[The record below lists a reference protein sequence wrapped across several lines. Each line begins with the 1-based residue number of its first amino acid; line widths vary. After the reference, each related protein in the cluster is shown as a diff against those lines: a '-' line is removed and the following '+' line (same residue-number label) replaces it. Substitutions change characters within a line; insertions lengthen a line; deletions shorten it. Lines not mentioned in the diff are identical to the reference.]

1 MEGEKSRSHLI
12 SLVNEMIDKHEYKSA
27 LFWAD
32 KLVSLCNEDPIL
44 VQLKADCFFH
54 LKEYHTAIHCLKR
67 SNLHLTSL
75 QAKHLIAKCHLL
87 AKEYTDAFEVIANV
101 DTNTTTSTQLVTN
114 KEQDEPTEEAKWK
127 SSISL
132 VKGQILE
139 ALEKPSIAA
148 DAFRQAL
155 QWNIRN
161 YEAFLLLVSHEM
173 LNSVERQELLELVS
187 HADPLTRYL
196 YECTLKKKYDSA
208 DPCPVSKTVQEK
220 LSSNPDVMT
229 AKAENLFYSCEFYAC
244 IRLTQEVL
252 EKDLYHR
259 ECLPIHISCLFE
271 LKKTNQLFDLA
282 HKLVDLYPESAISWF
297 AVGCYYLM
305 VNKTDCARRYLSKA
319 TTLDPVFGPAWLLF
333 GHSFAVDSEHDQAM
347 AAYFKSSHL
356 MKGSHL
362 PLLYVGLEHALTD
375 NVGLAEKFFRQAHS
389 LAPNDPFV
397 LHELGVNCFQNKQ
410 WKGAE
415 SYFTSALSLIKSKA
429 DLKKLPDKWEPIVNN
444 LGHVMRKQHRYSEA
458 LEYHKQALSLCPQ
471 NSSTYSAIGFVHALS
486 GDWEKAV
493 ESFHKSLAI
502 RRDDPFTK
510 NLMTEALDNLIKR
523 MNPSTSVTIRNTD
536 ATMNEEVSKA
546 ESSPGSFV
554 IQTNIAIKRNKFTH
568 PTLSDSEMDTTI

>member
-1 MEGEKSRSHLI
+1 METQPSKSFLI
-12 SLVNEMIDKHEYKSA
+12 DVVKEMIDKHEYKSA

-32 KLVSLCNEDPIL
+32 KLVSLHNEEAQL

-87 AKEYTDAFEVIANV
+87 AKEYAEAIEAISTV
-101 DTNTTTSTQLVTN
+101 DTSTPNITRLMVSPMDGEAN
-114 KEQDEPTEEAKWK
+114 EEAKWK

-132 VKGQILE
+132 VRGQVLE
-139 ALEKPSIAA
+139 ALEKPSMASIA
-148 DAFRQAL
+148 FIQAL

-161 YEAFLLLVSHEM
+161 YEAFLSLVSHEM
-173 LNSVERQELLELVS
+173 LNSAERSELLELVS
-187 HADPLTRYL
+187 QADPLTRYL
-196 YECTLKKKYDSA
+196 YECTLKKKYDLS
-208 DPCPVSKTVQEK
+208 DPCPVSKATQDK

-229 AKAENLFYSCEFYAC
+229 SVAENLFYSCEFYAC
-244 IRLTQEVL
+244 IRVTQEVL
-252 EKDLYHR
+252 EKDLYHH

-271 LKKTNQLFDLA
+271 LKRTNQLFDLA
-282 HKLVDLYPESAISWF
+282 HKLVDLYPEDAISWF

-319 TTLDPVFGPAWLLF
+319 TTLNPVFGPAWLLF

-362 PLLYVGLEHALTD
+362 PLLYVGLEHALAD
-375 NVGLAEKFFRQAHS
+375 NTSLADKFFRQAHS

-397 LHELGVNCFQNKQ
+397 LHELGVNCFQNQ
-410 WKGAE
+410 DWKGAE
-415 SYFTSALSLIKSKA
+415 SYFTSALSRIMSKP

-444 LGHVMRKQHRYSEA
+444 LGHVMRKQRRFTEA
-458 LEYHKQALSLCPQ
+458 LEYHRQALSLCPQ
-471 NSSTYSAIGFVHALS
+471 NSSTYSAIGFVYALS
-486 GDWEKAV
+486 GDWNQAV

-510 NLMTEALDNLIKR
+510 NLMNEALENLTKR
-523 MNPSTSVTIRNTD
+523 MHPASSVSLMSSNTSDEISKISST
-536 ATMNEEVSKA
+536 
-546 ESSPGSFV
+546 PGSFF
-554 IQTNIAIKRNKFTH
+554 IQTANISLKRIKGGNQTN
-568 PTLSDSEMDTTI
+568 SDSEMDTTI